1 MRCARPTS
9 WRRRRG
15 CLAPISEDLITAGLE
30 KEFDAEFYSSATR
43 DAGVSG
49 GDPFI
54 VEAGIAYGGELP
66 AEGTGQVMRFANRVP
81 LVYQRG
87 ACATT
92 DVVKSIGWRN
102 YGLDQPGGSG
112 LPNGPVVIMV
122 HVASTNVPFTSESKD
137 AVANVPEI
145 EDEIE
150 LAIREAA
157 RDLKSFLNK
166 RRSME
171 KRRKKQNVLGKIL
184 PEMAE
189 KVAEVTE
196 RDPPD
201 IDDAIARIM
210 NNVLVER
217 KVEETVTERP
227 SPSSSRTN
235 RARTSRWRSPT
246 SSRSSRRT
254 SPTVQPSSRW
264 TASGSSSGN
273 PRSRATTKRHSSTRC
288 PRTRRSIWT
297 SKASR
302 AKTDGVIM
310 STNDNEQAREQLI
323 DLAAQ
328 FYDQFELGEIPHMS
342 VPTRTKNNIEYDEEM
357 SVWVYGDRESTRSA
371 NSVRGARKL
380 LKAIYTI
387 EFLSDQLEQDRSSTL
402 RELYYLSESWD
413 NDEAQFTSQ
422 DESNG
427 MIEDLE
433 IVSGVTR
440 EDFHMRP
447 EESGAKV
454 MGPLHIREQTNRGD
468 RDIHC
473 QLDVGQGGYQIPNN
487 PDTIEFPRP
496 RCRFCPLRGDRWH
509 ARPTR
514 RERLRRGV
522 RCHRRP
528 PRGQP
533 ARATRRLTKRFHDE
547 LGLPVVVFTD
557 GDPWSYRIYGSVA
570 YGSIK
575 SAHLSEYLATPE
587 ADFIGIQPSDIVEY
601 ELPTDPLSDSDIN
614 ALESELEDP
623 RFQTDYWTE
632 QIELQLDIGKKSEQ
646 QSLASHGLTS

>member
-1 MRCARPTS
+1 
-9 WRRRRG
+9 
-15 CLAPISEDLITAGLE
+15 
-30 KEFDAEFYSSATR
+30 
-43 DAGVSG
+43 
-49 GDPFI
+49 
-54 VEAGIAYGGELP
+54 
-66 AEGTGQVMRFANRVP
+66 
-81 LVYQRG
+81 
-87 ACATT
+87 
-92 DVVKSIGWRN
+92 
-102 YGLDQPGGSG
+102 
-112 LPNGPVVIMV
+112 
-122 HVASTNVPFTSESKD
+122 
-137 AVANVPEI
+137 
-145 EDEIE
+145 
-150 LAIREAA
+150 
-157 RDLKSFLNK
+157 
-166 RRSME
+166 
-171 KRRKKQNVLGKIL
+171 
-184 PEMAE
+184 
-189 KVAEVTE
+189 
-196 RDPPD
+196 
-201 IDDAIARIM
+201 
-210 NNVLVER
+210 
-217 KVEETVTERP
+217 
-227 SPSSSRTN
+227 
-235 RARTSRWRSPT
+235 
-246 SSRSSRRT
+246 
-254 SPTVQPSSRW
+254 
-264 TASGSSSGN
+264 
-273 PRSRATTKRHSSTRC
+273 
-288 PRTRRSIWT
+288 
-297 SKASR
+297 
-302 AKTDGVIM
+302 M

-487 PDTIEFPRP
+487 PDTIEFLDHDADFVLCVETGGMR
-496 RCRFCPLRGDRWH
+496 DRLVENGFDEEYDAIVVH
-509 ARPTR
+509 
-514 RERLRRGV
+514 LG
-522 RCHRRP
+522 
-528 PRGQP
+528 GQP

-646 QSLASHGLTS
+646 QSLASHGLDFVTDTYLPERLGDMGVL